1 MDTDDCPD
9 TEQQFLHSHIPL
21 IKKPSSKL
29 QVLLMLFR
37 EEKVWLND
45 AMPSC
50 SRSCQTKQMA
60 KSGSNSDKGRQGR
73 RTYPCVCR
81 EVQTLECSSFFSLC
95 LFSCIFPSPSVA
107 PFINQPFIKQKQL
120 PALPKRCRDN
130 LDMKTE
136 YLPSLP

>member
-81 EVQTLECSSFFSLC
+81 KFRLSSVPLSF
-95 LFSCIFPSPSVA
+95 LFVSIFPSPSVA